1 MRWPISSI
9 TLMPE
14 HLERCP
20 ACRARLTEAATC
32 PRCGC
37 DFALLRQ
44 AELAAARRLA
54 QAARLLVGGDRAAAG
69 RQVDAALALQRSR
82 LALAMQAFLAGAP
95 PSDRTPHP
103 EEGARFPAPGDEVL
117 PPGFMTEPCS
127 E

>member
-9 TLMPE
+9 TSMPE

-32 PRCGC
+32 SRCGC
-37 DFALLRQ
+37 DFSLLRQ

-69 RQVDAALALQRSR
+69 RQVDAALALQRS
-82 LALAMQAFLAGAP
+82 ALAQAIQAFLAGAP
-95 PSDRTPHP
+95 PLHRKRHA